1 MRMRS
6 PILVLALLCLF
17 LTPETVV
24 AQDSESFQETF
35 LRQFNSSARKF
46 MALAEAMPAEAYNWS
61 PGDGVMSLE
70 NIYMHITHYNY
81 NYLHTYLGADLPDG
95 IDLDALEEIKGK
107 DDVMKH
113 MKASM
118 DYVREMTKEMGI
130 AAMSKETRL
139 YGRDMQ
145 GWGVYFQLIAHMN
158 EHLGMS
164 ITYARMNDIVPPWS
178 R

>member
-1 MRMRS
+1 MMRMRS

-118 DYVREMTKEMGI
+118 DYVREMTKEISQVWAGSFPD
-130 AAMSKETRL
+130 A
-139 YGRDMQ
+139 
-145 GWGVYFQLIAHMN
+145 
-158 EHLGMS
+158 
-164 ITYARMNDIVPPWS
+164 VPPHHTMVSTDPPAQAQPEWAEMIHTLS
-178 R
+178 LVPEPAG